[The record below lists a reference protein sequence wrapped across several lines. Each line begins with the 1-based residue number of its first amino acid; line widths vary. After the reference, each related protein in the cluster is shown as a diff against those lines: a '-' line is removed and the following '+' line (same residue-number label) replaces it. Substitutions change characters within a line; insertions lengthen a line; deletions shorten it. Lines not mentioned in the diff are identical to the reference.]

1 MGILISASD
10 FTGENKIATDVF
22 TDAEL
27 DAFITIYEA
36 KLLYELMGIELYD
49 LFIAD
54 LVAGVPQTAKY
65 VTIYE
70 AFVKEI
76 DDEMFMSDGMK
87 VMLVKWVFF
96 HYVRTQSQ
104 TNTIQGNTQAEGTIN
119 MPSAMSYTSLCID
132 YNKMISTF
140 KAIQSYIESVKD
152 ADYPTF
158 KGILKHYMSWA

>member
-36 KLLYELMGIELYD
+36 KLLYELLGIELYD

-140 KAIQSYIESVKD
+140 NAIQIYIESVKD

-158 KGILKHYMSWA
+158 KGVYKNYMSWA

>member
-10 FTGENKIATDVF
+10 FIGENKIATDVF

-65 VTIYE
+65 VTIYD

-96 HYVRTQSQ
+96 HYVRTQPQ
-104 TNTIQGNTQAEGTIN
+104 TNTIQGNTQNEGTIN

-140 KAIQSYIESVKD
+140 KAIQNYIESVKV

>member
-27 DAFITIYEA
+27 DVFITLYEA

-54 LVAGVPQTAKY
+54 LVGGVPQTAKY

-76 DDEMFMSDGMK
+76 DDEMITSDGMK

-96 HYVRTQSQ
+96 HYVRTQPQ

-140 KAIQSYIESVKD
+140 KAIQNYIESVKD

-158 KGILKHYMSWA
+158 KGVLKHYMSWA

>member
-27 DAFITIYEA
+27 DTFITIYEA
-36 KLLYELMGIELYD
+36 KLLYELLGIELYD

-54 LVAGVPQTAKY
+54 LVAGVPQTPKY
-65 VTIYE
+65 VTIYD

-76 DDEMFMSDGMK
+76 DDEMITSDGMK

-96 HYVRTQSQ
+96 HYVRTQPQ
-104 TNTIQGNTQAEGTIN
+104 TNTIQGNTEAMGTIN
-119 MPSAMSYTSLCID
+119 QPSAMSYTSLCID

-158 KGILKHYMSWA
+158 KGVYKNYMSWA

>member
-1 MGILISASD
+1 
-10 FTGENKIATDVF
+10 
-22 TDAEL
+22 
-27 DAFITIYEA
+27 
-36 KLLYELMGIELYD
+36 
-49 LFIAD
+49 
-54 LVAGVPQTAKY
+54 
-65 VTIYE
+65 
-70 AFVKEI
+70 
-76 DDEMFMSDGMK
+76 MSDGMK

-96 HYVRTQSQ
+96 HYVRTQPQ

-158 KGILKHYMSWA
+158 KGVLKHYMSWA